1 MYSWIFHIPL
11 KKKYNLRM
19 NKTCFLLLLLF
30 FTAISCRNK
39 NANKTTDWQDEIS
52 TISIIIDDQLWN
64 GEIGDSIRNK
74 FASPVLGLQEEE
86 PLFTLNQFP
95 VKLLEGF
102 MTNTR
107 NIIIVKKQAKSQF
120 YIKENEFVEPQ
131 NVIHISGKTVQEIVD
146 TLQVNASKISE
157 LIRKTEIIDIQ
168 KHLEANKIDTKLL
181 EDQFKIDMTIP
192 TRFKPVL
199 DGKKFVWYK
208 KEITSGNL
216 SLLVYQVPI
225 ERLQDTTKI
234 VNSIIDIRD
243 AIGKLYI
250 HGSKNKAKM
259 ITEPAFSP
267 YLAKTK
273 IGDFTAY
280 ETKGTWELDTD
291 FMSGPFINYAILDP
305 KNNRVLI
312 IEGFCYAPSK
322 EKRNLMLELEAIIK
336 SVKFL
341 EK

>member
-1 MYSWIFHIPL
+1 MS
-11 KKKYNLRM
+11 
-19 NKTCFLLLLLF
+19 KTHFLFLILLF
-30 FTAISCRNK
+30 ATSCINK
-39 NANKTTDWQDEIS
+39 SANKTTDWQDEIS

-107 NIIIVKKQAKSQF
+107 NIIIVKKQAKSQY
-120 YIKENEFVEPQ
+120 YIKENEFVTPQ

-146 TLQVNASKISE
+146 SLQNNATQISN
-157 LIRKTEIIDIQ
+157 LIRNTEIIDIQ
-168 KHLEANKIDTKLL
+168 KHLESNKIETKVI
-181 EDQFKIDMTIP
+181 EDKFKIDMTIP
-192 TRFKPVL
+192 ARFKVVL
-199 DGKKFVWYK
+199 QAKKFVWYK

-216 SLLVYQVPI
+216 SLLIYQVPM
-225 ERLQDTTKI
+225 ERLKDTTKI
-234 VNSIIDIRD
+234 VNSIIKIRD

-250 HGSKNKAKM
+250 HGSKSKSKM

-273 IGDFTAY
+273 INGLTAY

-291 FMSGPFINYAILDP
+291 FMSGPFINYAILDT

-322 EKRNLMLELEAIIK
+322 EKRNLMLELEAMIK
-336 SVKFL
+336 TVKI
-341 EK
+341 EDK